1 VDIIL
6 ELAKQG
12 TQGIMLAPRHGQKE
26 DIMVNIK
33 YYGANIS
40 DESIQAQTL
49 AHELY
54 GHAWLY
60 IQGLPYLHEPGSQG
74 SGLDKNGFVNRYIGL
89 ITERKY

>member
-1 VDIIL
+1 MDIIL

-49 AHELY
+49 AEELDGRAWSHYLY
-54 GHAWLY
+54 GRCV
-60 IQGLPYLHEPGSQG
+60 GRK
-74 SGLDKNGFVNRYIGL
+74 GLDRNGFLKCILG
-89 ITERKY
+89 